1 VAGADGCGDGC
12 CGGEVGAGMTASH
25 TPAAVQA
32 MLPTIVRL
40 AKCTGTIGYQQQYL
54 LSEAARSLGIIEDLL
69 AEVAALRAALL
80 PFVASYNR
88 AADHIGDSDL
98 YGEQPR
104 SVHVTLGDC
113 RKAARIAATNC
124 PVCGVAPGGKHV

>member
-1 VAGADGCGDGC
+1 
-12 CGGEVGAGMTASH
+12 M
-25 TPAAVQA
+25 
-32 MLPTIVRL
+32 
-40 AKCTGTIGYQQQYL
+40 K
-54 LSEAARSLGIIEDLL
+54 DLL
-69 AEVAALRAALL
+69 AEVAALRTALA

-104 SVHVTLGDC
+104 AVHVTLGDC
-113 RKAARIAATNC
+113 RKAARIAAMGCETVRNMGAAMDSNSGSGGGSGAVWPPYTVMVPALISETDYLNEILSVLRLIDQKLSQPKAPNC